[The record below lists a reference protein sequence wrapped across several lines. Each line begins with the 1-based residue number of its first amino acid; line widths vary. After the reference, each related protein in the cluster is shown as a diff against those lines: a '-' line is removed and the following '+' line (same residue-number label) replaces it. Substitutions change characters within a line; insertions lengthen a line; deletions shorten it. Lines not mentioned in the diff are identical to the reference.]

1 MKEYLNYSLLSHN
14 TFGVEAMCDRFLEFS
29 STADAVEVAS
39 QLRHSDSDLLIIGS
53 GSNLLLTGDF
63 KGIVVHSA
71 IAGIED
77 LGHCQIKCGSGVL
90 WDDVVDYCVNHNL
103 YGAENLSIIPGE
115 VGASAVQNIGAYGAE
130 ASDLIVEVEAVEIST
145 GKVCLIPKSECH
157 YAYRQSRF
165 SRSGATS
172 IWLRTSHISF
182 LIPSAQG
189 LIMAIYAPSWLR
201 RAYPTLRQPTCA
213 RWLSTFAMP
222 SCPIL
227 RCKATPA
234 VSS

>member
-1 MKEYLNYSLLSHN
+1 MRWKWHRSSGILTAIYLSLAPAA
-14 TFGVEAMCDRFLEFS
+14 TW
-29 STADAVEVAS
+29 
-39 QLRHSDSDLLIIGS
+39 
-53 GSNLLLTGDF
+53 LLTGDF

-165 SRSGATS
+165 KPGVAQQVSGYA
-172 IWLRTSHISF
+172 RHISAF
-182 LIPSAQG
+182 
-189 LIMAIYAPSWLR
+189 
-201 RAYPTLRQPTCA
+201 
-213 RWLSTFAMP
+213 
-222 SCPIL
+222 
-227 RCKATPA
+227 
-234 VSS
+234 